1 MRKIGIFVAFLAVCA
16 VLSMPFGS
24 AKSDVADVDNLIK
37 GVMITQINSAITVLN
52 GIVDASNN
60 LDGSALA
67 NDSVGADAI
76 GTIAQ
81 SDTNATTTATSYT
94 PAFIGQVLVGG
105 AGAGTNGVWIAKG
118 LTTNDWVVVAP

>member
-1 MRKIGIFVAFLAVCA
+1 MKKLGIFVAFMAVCA
-16 VLSMPFGS
+16 VLSMPLRS

-60 LDGSALA
+60 LDGTALA
-67 NDSVGADAI
+67 NDSVGASAI
-76 GTIAQ
+76 GTISQ
-81 SDTNATTTATSYT
+81 SDTNVTTTATAYT
-94 PAFIGQVLVGG
+94 PAYIGQVLVGG
-105 AGAGTNGVWIAKG
+105 AGTGTNGIWIAKG